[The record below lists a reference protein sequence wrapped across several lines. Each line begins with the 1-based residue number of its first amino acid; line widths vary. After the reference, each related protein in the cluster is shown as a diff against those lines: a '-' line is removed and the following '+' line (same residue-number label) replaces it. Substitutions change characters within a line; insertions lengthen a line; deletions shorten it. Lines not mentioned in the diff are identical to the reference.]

1 MKTITIGL
9 SRHIGFNIISL
20 GIRLFQKT
28 TYSHA
33 YIKIHIPEID
43 RTAVFQA
50 TGIGV
55 NFTSLEVFNS
65 KDIKDLITPASL
77 IPTLYTYAYEN
88 YYNGNRQY
96 CLDILAKTLK
106 DKYLVD
112 EQFKA
117 FTFDGIFINQFLI
130 NFNVYS
136 GGLRRLTTFCY
147 IVLSISV
154 HFSCGRLII
163 TPVHINTKRNY
174 RS

>member
-65 KDIKDLITPASL
+65 KDIKINEWDVTVSDEIFNNILCFCFDEVGKPYSIKMIIGIIFYTLFSWKLFKSDKLNSFICSELVGYVLKLIGV
-77 IPTLYTYAYEN
+77 IH
-88 YYNGNRQY
+88 QDQ
-96 CLDILAKTLK
+96 CLDYFTPK
-106 DKYLVD
+106 DV
-112 EQFKA
+112 E
-117 FTFDGIFINQFLI
+117 
-130 NFNVYS
+130 
-136 GGLRRLTTFCY
+136 TTMNKQ
-147 IVLSISV
+147 IG
-154 HFSCGRLII
+154 H
-163 TPVHINTKRNY
+163 
-174 RS
+174 